1 MTNFCLLR
9 LNLILHIRMA
19 RLVLTV
25 LAGLL
30 MARAEAF
37 APATLLSLDA
47 RAGSAPS
54 SFSVPRRQTGA
65 GTARGLAMQQQR
77 PSGAQ
82 RAAAPAAVGAL
93 ASLAPVLAIVLP
105 AVAGAEPPEWLED
118 TRSSLDIGLAVFS
131 LFFFLRIPLTWYPQ
145 MDLKKFPQAVVAVPT
160 EPFCALVRK
169 VTPPLF
175 GVDISPVRQT
185 RVHMRPSGCM
195 HAVGACT
202 VLGGATTLTL
212 ATPRMCSTAPS
223 PPCVAELWLLLAADR
238 AV

>member
-1 MTNFCLLR
+1 M
-9 LNLILHIRMA
+9 
-19 RLVLTV
+19 LVV

-30 MARAEAF
+30 MARAGPAEAF
-37 APATLLSLDA
+37 APATLLPLNA
-47 RAGSAPS
+47 RAGPAPS
-54 SFSVPRRQTGA
+54 SFSVPRRQAGA

-82 RAAAPAAVGAL
+82 RAAAPPAMGAL
-93 ASLAPVLAIVLP
+93 ASLAPVLAITLP

-185 RVHMRPSGCM
+185 RVHMRLPGCM
-195 HAVGACT
+195 HAVGASAWLHACSGCFT
-202 VLGGATTLTL
+202 VVGGGISPALTV
-212 ATPRMCSTAPS
+212 ASPRMCSTEPS
-223 PPCVAELWLLLAADR
+223 PPCVPLWLCSWLLLYLYLYL
-238 AV
+238 